1 MQPKDCQRTYRGA
14 GQRTPQLGRPFD
26 LPPTPTY
33 PRTVARARFFGPTSP
48 CKRGEKKKKKVFCV
62 CMRENMLITHLRGCT
77 ALFFLLWLPAII
89 FFFFFFWRDCG
100 AEVGLLGE
108 SASALSR
115 VHGKSCCFGFNVQSE
130 RLVFF
135 FAFCFSLVGY
145 FSVGSSSSA
154 CCILLYNKR
163 NLLIA
168 SGCAGHFWTPCRISE
183 YYIDAAQSVY
193 VYQSEKKRMRKKQTF
208 ISLTFCC
215 CFGYAMAK
223 HLPTF
228 KL

>member
-1 MQPKDCQRTYRGA
+1 
-14 GQRTPQLGRPFD
+14 
-26 LPPTPTY
+26 
-33 PRTVARARFFGPTSP
+33 
-48 CKRGEKKKKKVFCV
+48 
-62 CMRENMLITHLRGCT
+62 MRENMLITHLRGCT

-89 FFFFFFWRDCG
+89 FFFFFFFLERLWSGGWSSWREC
-100 AEVGLLGE
+100 L
-108 SASALSR
+108 STFASARQVVLFWFQCAKRAFS
-115 VHGKSCCFGFNVQSE
+115 
-130 RLVFF
+130 FF